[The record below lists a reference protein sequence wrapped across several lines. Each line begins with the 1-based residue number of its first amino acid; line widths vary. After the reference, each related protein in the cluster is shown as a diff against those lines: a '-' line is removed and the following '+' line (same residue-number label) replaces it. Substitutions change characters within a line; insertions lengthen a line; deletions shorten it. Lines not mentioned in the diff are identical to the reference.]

1 MEYRKINDISKVL
14 GETKGIFIR
23 IHKSYL
29 VNYRHIVRFSYDTV
43 KLSNGE
49 VLSVSSRRKQE
60 VNEQLLK
67 LMSFPLR

>member
-29 VNYRHIVRFSYDTV
+29 VNYRHIVRFPMIQ
-43 KLSNGE
+43 
-49 VLSVSSRRKQE
+49 SS
-60 VNEQLLK
+60 
-67 LMSFPLR
+67 